1 MKERHQRK
9 QGDAPS
15 RGNKKAKRCTSC
27 APDARACEA
36 MSHERQGRCPWAGR
50 LDLHGQCGGR
60 DHNTR
65 GRRATAPQVH
75 GHWAPTS
82 VLQELHESGGIC
94 QRGARDQGDTL
105 LEKSHTTTQREK
117 KKRENRGGRTA
128 KEKEGY
134 MKRHTVYIMCCCMRK
149 DVTPRGGPP
158 GWVT

>member
-1 MKERHQRK
+1 MSGKDAVLGL
-9 QGDAPS
+9 GD
-15 RGNKKAKRCTSC
+15 RGV
-27 APDARACEA
+27 
-36 MSHERQGRCPWAGR
+36 
-50 LDLHGQCGGR
+50 DLHGHCGGR

-117 KKRENRGGRTA
+117 KKRENRGGRTV